1 MTEHR
6 LNAYRVMWL
15 FVFFDLPV
23 TTKRERKIASDF
35 RKNLLKDGF
44 VMIQFSVYIRHC
56 ASHESLV
63 VHKKRV
69 KIAMPI
75 TGKIS
80 MLAVTD
86 KQYGE
91 IETIF
96 GKSAKKEI
104 KAPIQL
110 EFF

>member
-1 MTEHR
+1 MTQKR
-6 LNAYRVMWL
+6 LNAYHIMWL

-23 TTKRERKIASDF
+23 TTKKERKLATDF

-44 VMIQFSVYIRHC
+44 VMMQYSVYIRHC
-56 ASHESLV
+56 ASHESLE
-63 VHKKRV
+63 VHKRRV
-69 KIAMPI
+69 KIIMPSI
-75 TGKIS
+75 GKVS

-86 KQYGE
+86 KQYGK
-91 IETIF
+91 IDTIF

>member
-1 MTEHR
+1 M
-6 LNAYRVMWL
+6 M
-15 FVFFDLPV
+15 
-23 TTKRERKIASDF
+23 
-35 RKNLLKDGF
+35 
-44 VMIQFSVYIRHC
+44 QFSVYIRHC
-56 ASHESLV
+56 ASNESLI

-86 KQYGE
+86 KQYGD

>member
-1 MTEHR
+1 MTELR
-6 LNAYRVMWL
+6 LNAYHIMWL

-44 VMIQFSVYIRHC
+44 VMMQFSVYIRHC

-69 KIAMPI
+69 KVIMPA
-75 TGKIS
+75 TGKVS
-80 MLAVTD
+80 LLAITD
-86 KQYGE
+86 KQYGD

-96 GKSAKKEI
+96 GKTAKKEVR
-104 KAPIQL
+104 APIQL